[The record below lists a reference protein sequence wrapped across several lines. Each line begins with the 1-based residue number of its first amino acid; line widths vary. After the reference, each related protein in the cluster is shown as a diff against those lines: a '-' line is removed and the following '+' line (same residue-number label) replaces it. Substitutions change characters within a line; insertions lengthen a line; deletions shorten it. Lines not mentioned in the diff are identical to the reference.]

1 MINRSNEKFIFCDI
15 LGKSES
21 IWDVRAHS
29 GLLDNNATGDIA
41 CDSYHKLH
49 EDIRILSEMK
59 VTLRLLC
66 YTDYYIISLGLYVGM
81 LSH

>member
-1 MINRSNEKFIFCDI
+1 MKSHNATPIVNRSNEMFIFCDI

-59 VTLRLLC
+59 VL
-66 YTDYYIISLGLYVGM
+66 YDYYPILIIISFP
-81 LSH
+81 